1 MSADVYSYGIV
12 LGGLWNQTIPY
23 SDVRYES
30 ASDLFK
36 AIIEQNLRPTLRN
49 DCPQPY
55 INLANACWQQD
66 PHQRPSF
73 DDISHTVFEV

>member
-1 MSADVYSYGIV
+1 MSADIYSYGIV
-12 LGGLWNQTIPY
+12 LCGLWNQTIPY
-23 SDVRYES
+23 SDVRFDDAGKLY
-30 ASDLFK
+30 K

-66 PHQRPSF
+66 PHKRPSF
-73 DDISHTVFEV
+73 DDISHTVFGA

>member
-12 LGGLWNQTIPY
+12 LSGLWNQTIPY
-23 SDVRYES
+23 SGVRYD
-30 ASDLFK
+30 DLSELLSRISVK
-36 AIIEQNLRPTLRN
+36 GLRPTLRN

-73 DDISHTVFEV
+73 DDITHTVFEV